1 MESIKWLKRK
11 YPNSFEDLNNYFDRF
26 ELENFKKSRMKLG
39 RLTKDVSC
47 GRKYKKGEIVQFRRS
62 NPINDYNH
70 PWVEIVLKC
79 PVGFTESGYHSF
91 LVSED
96 CFTEINN

>member
-1 MESIKWLKRK
+1 MESIKWLQRK
-11 YPNSFEDLNNYFDRF
+11 YPNSFEDLNKYFDWF

-39 RLTKDVSC
+39 RLTKDVVNV
-47 GRKYKKGEIVQFRRS
+47 RKYKKGEIVQFRRS

-70 PWVEIVLKC
+70 PCTEIVLKC

-91 LVSED
+91 NVDDD
-96 CFTEINN
+96 CFIEITN